1 MILVVA
7 VSLALAL
14 PAGVAGAA
22 KAVDAG
28 QIKLDPQYHAPGC
41 EPIPSIPTVGR
52 WFAKA
57 VLAYDA
63 LAAASA
69 DCGQVGGSADS
80 PGAKRVAFAS
90 RRREGTANGWTY
102 ILWSEQTDAADLLSR
117 VAKKLNLTRL
127 VLKRPGESF
136 SVKATGHAF
145 FLVQLDGDEA
155 KPALVWTAS
164 HVKSLV
170 GTLAMAAPEGVR
182 LSVESVTHEGRRCSS
197 EAVVEKDRSDGPTEL
212 LPCR

>member
-1 MILVVA
+1 MALVA
-7 VSLALAL
+7 AAAFALAL

-22 KAVDAG
+22 EENDG
-28 QIKLDPQYHAPGC
+28 RIKLDPQYHAPGC

-63 LAAASA
+63 LAATSA
-69 DCGQVGGSADS
+69 DCGQVGASSDPG
-80 PGAKRVAFAS
+80 GAKAVAPAS
-90 RRREGTANGWTY
+90 RKREGTANGWTY
-102 ILWSEQTDAADLLSR
+102 ILWSEQTDAADLLIK
-117 VAKKLNLTRL
+117 VAKKLNLTQL

-136 SVKATGHAF
+136 SVRATGHAF

-155 KPALVWTAS
+155 KPALVWTAG

-170 GTLAMAAPEGVR
+170 GTIAMAEPDGVQLR
-182 LSVESVTHEGRRCSS
+182 VESVTFEGKRCSG
-197 EAVVEKDRSDGPTEL
+197 EALIEKDRPDGPTEL
-212 LPCR
+212 LPCL